1 MTLRTTINCC
11 HLGHYGGHPPA
22 LKLVIMSRY
31 MSSAIHFALPRKVAI
46 LDSATHATEQVCNRT
61 FCNHKCFLNKKPVGD
76 SNLSLGKVSTLTTR
90 YTTIVAKSQ
99 HGTNPIWMKLCKIY
113 ATLILKLSKIRIIK
127 K

>member
-1 MTLRTTINCC
+1 
-11 HLGHYGGHPPA
+11 
-22 LKLVIMSRY
+22 

-61 FCNHKCFLNKKPVGD
+61 FCNHKCYLNKKPVGD

-127 K
+127 NSVA

>member
-1 MTLRTTINCC
+1 
-11 HLGHYGGHPPA
+11 
-22 LKLVIMSRY
+22 

-127 K
+127 NSVA